1 MSKVTLELITN
12 IDMYTFIENS
22 MISNNMFNMYFQ
34 PDPEKPKSYTLDLDA
49 NILYG
54 GAMSQALPT
63 SGFKFLDENE
73 KRSKFPVADMNTVL
87 SSLAD
92 DDDIGYILEVDS
104 GDIE

>member
-1 MSKVTLELITN
+1 MC
-12 IDMYTFIENS
+12 
-22 MISNNMFNMYFQ
+22 FQ
-34 PDPEKPKSYTLDLDA
+34 PDPEKSKSYILDLDA

-63 SGFKFLDENE
+63 SRIKSLPENE

-92 DDDIGYILEVDS
+92 DDGIGYILKVD
-104 GDIE
+104 